1 MVRLLGGKTRAVS
14 PLRTNALARGA
25 AAGLAGGAV
34 MTAFQTLVE
43 MPLTRRGTSYAPA
56 NLVERLFG
64 VRPRGRAR
72 DRLNWVAHVG
82 VGAGWGAGQAAL
94 AERTGLRGQRAVGA
108 AFGLLYAGDVVA
120 NTALGLYAPREWS
133 ARDWA
138 IDVTNKLVLAQAV
151 GAADDVL
158 RGRRGAPASA

>member
-1 MVRLLGGKTRAVS
+1 MSSSLTSTA
-14 PLRTNALARGA
+14 ARGA
-25 AAGLAGGAV
+25 AAGLAGGAA

-43 MPLTRRGTSYAPA
+43 MPLTGRGTSYAPA
-56 NLVERLFG
+56 NLVTRLTG
-64 VRPRGRAR
+64 TRPRGRAR

-82 VGAGWGAGQAAL
+82 VGAGWGAAHAAL
-94 AERTGLRGQRAVGA
+94 AERAGLRGQVAVGA

-138 IDVTNKLVLAQAV
+138 IDVTNKLVLAEAV
-151 GAADDVL
+151 GLAYDAL
-158 RGRRGAPASA
+158 RDAGRA